1 MTYVKMSSDYIAL
14 EELAEIA
21 SLPSRTVEQYVDRLF
36 SVSAQFANEIS
47 LLNDSDEDNSNHK
60 LDILFKI
67 DKLGLSQE
75 FRREFFD
82 IYEEEPEDL
91 DNYFVMLESLFSKHQ
106 LTSHVAIELL
116 SDVTR

>member
-1 MTYVKMSSDYIAL
+1 MTYVKMSSDFIAL

-36 SVSAQFANEIS
+36 SVSAQFAHDMS
-47 LLNDSDEDNSNHK
+47 TLSDDSSSRK

-67 DKLGLSQE
+67 DELGLSQD
-75 FRREFFD
+75 FRRDFFE
-82 IYEEEPEDL
+82 IYEESPVDL
-91 DNYFVMLESLFSKHQ
+91 DNYFVSLESLFSKHQ

>member
-21 SLPSRTVEQYVDRLF
+21 ALPSSTVEQYVDRLF
-36 SVSAQFANEIS
+36 SISVQFANEIS
-47 LLNDSDEDNSNHK
+47 LLNDRKSDRK
-60 LDILFKI
+60 LDLLFKI
-67 DKLGLSQE
+67 DELGLSQE
-75 FRREFFD
+75 FRRDFFD
-82 IYEEEPEDL
+82 IYEEEPDDL

-106 LTSHVAIELL
+106 LTSHIAIELL